1 MKNSVIIKSFQHGIS
16 LHLPDEGTMDDILD
30 KVSSKFKDSA
40 AFFKDAKMVLS
51 IEGRMLSDEEEKAI
65 VEAIETNS
73 EIKILCLIGKD
84 AETENQILKAFEQ
97 YQNIANDKQDQNIGQ
112 FYKGSLKSGQVLE
125 TDSSIII
132 LGDVNPGAN
141 VISKKDI
148 IIIGGLYGNAY
159 AGGSGEAGHYIIAL
173 DISAECMKVDNHQYT
188 TAKKP
193 KWPIRPKYQPQI
205 AHVVN
210 DVLVVE
216 PISKDFTEKL

>member
-16 LHLPDEGTMDDILD
+16 LHLSNDETMENVLTEIAN
-30 KVSSKFKDSA
+30 KFKESA

-51 IEGRMLSDEEEKAI
+51 IVGRELTDEEEKSVI
-65 VEAIETNS
+65 CAIEENS

-84 AETENQILKAFEQ
+84 TETENQILKAVEQ
-97 YQNIANDKQDQNIGQ
+97 YQNFDSNEQDRNLGQ

-159 AGGSGEAGHYIIAL
+159 AGGSGETGHYIIAL
-173 DISAECMKVDNHQYT
+173 DVSAECIKVDNHRYENPKT
-188 TAKKP
+188 P
-193 KWPIRPKYQPQI
+193 KWPIKPKFKPQI

-210 DVLVVE
+210 DAVVLE
-216 PISKDFTEKL
+216 TISKDFAEKL